1 MSLLNAQKSKNV
13 VLLALVS
20 VVASVMFSFL
30 GAPLL
35 RAFSVTTKSL
45 VFWATAVFLIAA
57 LLVAGNTDFKVSQ
70 TAIYVGAIWMTLGSY
85 NELEKRG
92 VSWKWTGLVSVLS
105 GTLFALAGY
114 FFILKN
120 LGSIET
126 VKEMLEPLIAAFAKS
141 APGAAITS
149 DDLVRLLPG
158 IFMGSLVGAL
168 ALGLMLESK
177 AAKIFGVKRERVA
190 SSLRWLEFRAPDAL
204 IWTTLSALLLSVVTQ
219 NFWQILSIN
228 ILFVTLTVF
237 FFQGMAVVEFAMR
250 YYRLGFFTRVITY
263 ILIILQLAPILVF
276 VGFADYWADFRRLMR
291 KKSKTTI

>member
-1 MSLLNAQKSKNV
+1 MTMLNAQRNKNV
-13 VLLALVS
+13 LLLALVS

-92 VSWKWTGLVSVLS
+92 VNWRATGFFAILAGS
-105 GTLFALAGY
+105 LFALAGY
-114 FFILKN
+114 FLVLKN
-120 LGSIET
+120 LGSIEA

-141 APGAAITS
+141 APSASITA
-149 DDLVRLLPG
+149 DDLISILPG
-158 IFMGSLVGAL
+158 VFTGSLVGAL

-204 IWTTLSALLLSVVTQ
+204 IWTTLVAVLLSVVTQ
-219 NFWQILSIN
+219 SPWQILSIN

-237 FFQGMAVVEFAMR
+237 FFQGLAVVEFSMR
-250 YYRLGFFTRVITY
+250 YFRLGFFTRAMTY
-263 ILIILQLAPILVF
+263 LLIILQLAPIVVF
-276 VGFADYWADFRRLMR
+276 VGFVDYWADFRKLIR
-291 KKSKTTI
+291 KKSKTTV

>member
-1 MSLLNAQKSKNV
+1 MSLLNAHKNKNLL
-13 VLLALVS
+13 LLALVS

-35 RAFSVTTKSL
+35 RAFSVTTKSV
-45 VFWATAVFLIAA
+45 VFWATAVLLIAA
-57 LLVAGNTDFKVSQ
+57 LLVAGNTDFKISQ

-92 VSWKWTGLVSVLS
+92 VNWRMTGLFAVLT

-114 FFILKN
+114 FLVLKD
-120 LGSIET
+120 LGSIEA

-141 APGAAITS
+141 APNASITA
-149 DDLVRLLPG
+149 DDLVSLLPG

-190 SSLRWLEFRAPDAL
+190 SSLRWLEFRAPDAV
-204 IWTTLSALLLSVVTQ
+204 IWTTLITALIAATSQTIWQTLS
-219 NFWQILSIN
+219 LN

-237 FFQGMAVVEFAMR
+237 FFQGLAVVEFSMR
-250 YYRLGFFTRVITY
+250 YYRLGFFTRAMTY
-263 ILIILQLAPILVF
+263 LLIILQLAPILVF
-276 VGFADYWADFRRLMR
+276 VGFVDYWVDFRRFIR
-291 KKSKTTI
+291 RKSKTTA

>member
-1 MSLLNAQKSKNV
+1 MSLLNAHKNKNLL
-13 VLLALVS
+13 LLALVS

-35 RAFSVTTKSL
+35 RAFSVTTKSV
-45 VFWATAVFLIAA
+45 VFWATAVLLIAA
-57 LLVAGNTDFKVSQ
+57 LLVAGNTDFKISQ

-92 VSWKWTGLVSVLS
+92 VNWRMTGLFAVLT

-114 FFILKN
+114 FLVLKD
-120 LGSIET
+120 LGSIEA

-141 APGAAITS
+141 APNASITA
-149 DDLVRLLPG
+149 DDLVSLLPG

-190 SSLRWLEFRAPDAL
+190 SSLRWLEFRAPDAM
-204 IWTTLSALLLSVVTQ
+204 IWTTLITALIAATSQTIWQTLS
-219 NFWQILSIN
+219 LN

-237 FFQGMAVVEFAMR
+237 FFQGLAVVEFSMR
-250 YYRLGFFTRVITY
+250 YYRLGFFTRAMTY
-263 ILIILQLAPILVF
+263 LLIILQLAPILVF
-276 VGFADYWADFRRLMR
+276 VGFVDYWVDFRRFIR
-291 KKSKTTI
+291 RKSKTTA